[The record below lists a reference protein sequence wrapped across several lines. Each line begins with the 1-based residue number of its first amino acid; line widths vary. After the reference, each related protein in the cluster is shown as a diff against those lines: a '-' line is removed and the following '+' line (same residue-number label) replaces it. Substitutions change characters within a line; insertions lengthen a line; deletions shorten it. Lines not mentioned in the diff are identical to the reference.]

1 MVFGEVAD
9 VYDRVR
15 PGYPSELISDVLAYA
30 SVSPGDQVLEVGAG
44 TGKAT
49 RPFAA
54 HGLRMVCLEP
64 SPTMVAA
71 ARRRCAEFPNVSF
84 QVATFEDWP
93 VEPGAF
99 RLLVSAQA
107 WHWVS
112 PEVRCPKA
120 HVALAPAGAIAL
132 FWNRP
137 SVGNPEIRR
146 ALDEVYERLAPS
158 LKVRA
163 PGAALPPAQAD
174 EELAEAERS
183 GLFVSVAKRSYTW
196 CEDYPTARYLDLMQT
211 QSDHRL
217 LDEDDRYRL
226 LEAVG
231 AVVAGA
237 GGVITLD
244 YQTELYLA
252 LRA

>member
-9 VYDRVR
+9 VYERVR
-15 PGYPSELISDVLAYA
+15 PGYPSELIDDVLAFA
-30 SVSPGDQVLEVGAG
+30 SVSPGDRVLEVGAG

-49 RPFAA
+49 RLFAA

-64 SPTMVAA
+64 SPAMAA
-71 ARRRCAEFPNVSF
+71 TARRSCAKFPDVCF
-84 QVATFEDWP
+84 QAATFEDWP

-120 HVALAPAGAIAL
+120 HAALAPAGALAL

-137 SVGNPEIRR
+137 RVGNPDMRQ
-146 ALDEVYERLAPS
+146 ALDEVYEQFAPS
-158 LKVRA
+158 LKARA
-163 PGAALPPAQAD
+163 PGATLPPAQAD
-174 EELAEAERS
+174 EELSEAERA
-183 GLFVSVAKRSYTW
+183 GLFASVAKHSYTW
-196 CEDYPTARYLDLMQT
+196 CEDYSTARYLELMQT

-217 LDEDDRYRL
+217 LDEDDRHHL
-226 LEAVG
+226 LDALG
-231 AVVAGA
+231 PVVASA

-252 LRA
+252 LRS